1 MKQHGYS
8 DFFQLLL
15 QKYHYQNGKIQLNT
29 RNAQNNL
36 LGWTGMVMM
45 DVKIEKEKRGIII
58 PYVITT
64 GNISR

>member
-1 MKQHGYS
+1 MVIVIFSSYYYRNTTIK
-8 DFFQLLL
+8 
-15 QKYHYQNGKIQLNT
+15 NGKIQLNT

-45 DVKIEKEKRGIII
+45 DVKIEKGEWGIII

-64 GNISR
+64 EKNL